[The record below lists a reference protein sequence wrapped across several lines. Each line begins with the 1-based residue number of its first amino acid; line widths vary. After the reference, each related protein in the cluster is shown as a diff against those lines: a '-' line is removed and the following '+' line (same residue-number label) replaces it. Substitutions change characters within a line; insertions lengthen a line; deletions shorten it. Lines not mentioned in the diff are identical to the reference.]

1 MSKGFAAKQQ
11 TKYQYIADYIRSSGE
26 IFAGYRTL
34 EEAKSSMSNRWF
46 NQYCVNS
53 QDYSVSELLT
63 PSRQPLTIKNTLSRK
78 GGKGVLT
85 GYNGVWKIFIHPRS
99 KYSLDFDIS
108 VIAGRHYRFHSDVIK
123 HNIISHYGKSI
134 YDQWRMIVKSDID
147 SLAKLVKEVRPQ
159 IASVP
164 WSYTCSQSSAN
175 LCEQVGIK
183 TYRGTAFLF
192 PDSFA

>member
-63 PSRQPLTIKNTLSRK
+63 PSRQPLSFTYTRSR
-78 GGKGVLT
+78 
-85 GYNGVWKIFIHPRS
+85 
-99 KYSLDFDIS
+99 
-108 VIAGRHYRFHSDVIK
+108 
-123 HNIISHYGKSI
+123 
-134 YDQWRMIVKSDID
+134 
-147 SLAKLVKEVRPQ
+147 
-159 IASVP
+159 
-164 WSYTCSQSSAN
+164 
-175 LCEQVGIK
+175 
-183 TYRGTAFLF
+183 
-192 PDSFA
+192 